1 MPRCSY
7 EAKRLICAQSG
18 QVSALDASTGRVLW
32 RHPLS
37 PADERGE
44 APVLAGGLAQVLT
57 ASGKR
62 VEALDP
68 SSGETRWQ
76 RDLSAYPGVRYAGG
90 TLLLTAADG
99 TVTGV
104 DAASGRTEW
113 SRRIP
118 GAGQPYFVSF
128 ADDPL
133 AYVTSTSGDGRTR
146 ITAVDPASGDV
157 RWDERFSGT
166 LTLVGTARDSLVLL
180 SGGGEYGKADAVV
193 RFYPETKVSRRVEL
207 TVALQQASAAVHG
220 DRVYLLTFDG
230 SLVAVDTLAQKRL
243 WSLQTAVSRGSVPT
257 ADSEHVYFS
266 APDGRL
272 LAVDADAG
280 KLIGQTSLR
289 LGENSDE
296 VVTTL
301 PAPGVVGSRV
311 YAGAPDGTVFA
322 VDGTDPST
330 W

>member
-1 MPRCSY
+1 
-7 EAKRLICAQSG
+7 
-18 QVSALDASTGRVLW
+18 
-32 RHPLS
+32 
-37 PADERGE
+37 
-44 APVLAGGLAQVLT
+44 
-57 ASGKR
+57 
-62 VEALDP
+62 
-68 SSGETRWQ
+68 
-76 RDLSAYPGVRYAGG
+76 
-90 TLLLTAADG
+90 
-99 TVTGV
+99 
-104 DAASGRTEW
+104 
-113 SRRIP
+113 
-118 GAGQPYFVSF
+118 
-128 ADDPL
+128 
-133 AYVTSTSGDGRTR
+133 
-146 ITAVDPASGDV
+146 VDPASGDV

-280 KLIGQTSLR
+280 SSSGR
-289 LGENSDE
+289 RHC
-296 VVTTL
+296 
-301 PAPGVVGSRV
+301 GSGRT
-311 YAGAPDGTVFA
+311 PTK
-322 VDGTDPST
+322 